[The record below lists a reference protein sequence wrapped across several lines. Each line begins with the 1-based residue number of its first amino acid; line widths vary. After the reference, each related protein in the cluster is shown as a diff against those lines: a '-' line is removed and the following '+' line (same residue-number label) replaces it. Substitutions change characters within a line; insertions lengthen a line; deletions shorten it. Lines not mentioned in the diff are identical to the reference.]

1 MMFCSSVTPLITST
15 KRAWVTGWR
24 ASCTVGCR
32 NWTKPVTVW
41 FQHHYYQS
49 TKPSARVVFIM
60 PVPFGDNIGRGPP
73 TICPPLPTVCLHGF
87 LGPLKVGEEVWV
99 VRSLFPLGSNQQD
112 GLTYAGLR
120 DRLLS
125 LLGDKPI
132 THPALNFAENESSF
146 AELSEEVA
154 KVQDIVADRPISFP
168 LDITMTVIRHGGKL
182 ALHSAVPPSQELL
195 AEIAKLG
202 EVSWLLAPNLQHW
215 LFLPAWLAAF
225 PSASVGLAPPALGES
240 LTSKMPHLADHKG
253 AVGLLGQPEVMAKLE
268 EEMGLIGRHLQGAP
282 LNLNEYLFYH
292 DTSGT
297 MIASD
302 SFYGGYA
309 AEETPSWFA
318 RLWFK
323 LTRRGSFR
331 TARLPIYR

>member
-1 MMFCSSVTPLITST
+1 
-15 KRAWVTGWR
+15 
-24 ASCTVGCR
+24 
-32 NWTKPVTVW
+32 
-41 FQHHYYQS
+41 
-49 TKPSARVVFIM
+49 
-60 PVPFGDNIGRGPP
+60 
-73 TICPPLPTVCLHGF
+73 
-87 LGPLKVGEEVWV
+87 
-99 VRSLFPLGSNQQD
+99 
-112 GLTYAGLR
+112 
-120 DRLLS
+120 
-125 LLGDKPI
+125 
-132 THPALNFAENESSF
+132 
-146 AELSEEVA
+146 
-154 KVQDIVADRPISFP
+154 
-168 LDITMTVIRHGGKL
+168 MTVIRHGGKL

-240 LTSKMPHLADHKG
+240 LTSKMPHLANHKG

-331 TARLPIYR
+331 TARLPIYRTSRVVTHGDPKTVMASAGAIMASFGPVTRIIFAHGTSPFTEDQLECGRAGMPAGWKGPGGLKGLYLSCWRDGLVQAGAPDSATGSACSCSSGQCCSSAFCTDKLCISNLG